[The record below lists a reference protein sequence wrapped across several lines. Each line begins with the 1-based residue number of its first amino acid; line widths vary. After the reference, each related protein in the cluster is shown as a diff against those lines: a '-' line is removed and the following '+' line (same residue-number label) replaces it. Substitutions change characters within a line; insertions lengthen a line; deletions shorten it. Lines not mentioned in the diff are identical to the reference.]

1 MDMRTQSAGTKT
13 GVNGR
18 VAARAK
24 RPARDADVGEQLL
37 AELAARRT
45 RLQELLGLVRNEVAR
60 EMEVAAAR
68 RTTFSAARTHVRP
81 ARMN

>member
-1 MDMRTQSAGTKT
+1 MDMRTQSAVTKT

-18 VAARAK
+18 VTARPK
-24 RPARDADVGEQLL
+24 RPKHSADVGEQLI

-60 EMEVAAAR
+60 EMAVAEKR
-68 RTTFSAARTHVRP
+68 RTTYIAARTHVRP